1 MKKLIVS
8 GCSWGDDNFFSQFH
22 PDMDCDWLKWPT
34 LLATKL
40 NMEVI
45 NLCKNGAGQEY
56 IYSSIS
62 DYIQKT
68 RKEDIGLV
76 IAAWST
82 SPRRC
87 YQNKTYWRN
96 DRTDFRGDMIYW
108 IDRSIRYQYAFQNL
122 MKQEKLNYIQV
133 QMISL
138 YKGHIWE
145 INKKEMGVTN
155 EKTEDIKLGAEY
167 NKLKEKALYTLMNT
181 KYKFDDKFIGWP
193 TDEIIGGYTI
203 ESLLEEKYRISEL
216 DRHPNE
222 IGQQKIAELIY
233 DRLGQRLSSKQR

>member
-8 GCSWGDDNFFSQFH
+8 GCSWGDEYFFSQFH

-34 LLATKL
+34 LLANKL

-45 NLCKNGAGQEY
+45 NLCKCGAGQEY

-87 YQNKTYWRN
+87 YQIQNKWSN
-96 DRTDFRGDMIYW
+96 DRKDTRGDITV
-108 IDRSIRYQYAFQNL
+108 S
-122 MKQEKLNYIQV
+122 
-133 QMISL
+133 
-138 YKGHIWE
+138 
-145 INKKEMGVTN
+145 
-155 EKTEDIKLGAEY
+155 
-167 NKLKEKALYTLMNT
+167 YTHLRAHET
-181 KYKFDDKFIGWP
+181 
-193 TDEIIGGYTI
+193 
-203 ESLLEEKYRISEL
+203 
-216 DRHPNE
+216 
-222 IGQQKIAELIY
+222 
-233 DRLGQRLSSKQR
+233 